1 MVKARDILI
10 TVCLLFLLLYS
21 LIGDSNSKYWVFIY
35 FVSIFTIIY
44 KAIDNHRN
52 KYLRLGIKSYS
63 LVMIVYCFLNDI
75 LGYNIESFYTTVV
88 FLIIFS
94 TLSILCARNN
104 VYKHGFFKY

>member
-21 LIGDSNSKYWVFIY
+21 LIGDSSNNYWSFGY
-35 FVSIFTIIY
+35 FFSIFTIIY

-63 LVMIVYCFLNDI
+63 LIMTVYIFISYI

-88 FLIIFS
+88 FLTIFS

-104 VYKHGFFKY
+104 IYKSGFFKY